1 MPRPWA
7 SASDPQICR
16 AKRMARASSSKT
28 AVIQVTSTSFSVQTT
43 APTFVEVKGEWMP
56 GAGAEQSSVEL
67 LDGTGA
73 RMTLRVRGDVS
84 TLLALA
90 QSFWRRRQ

>member
-1 MPRPWA
+1 V
-7 SASDPQICR
+7 
-16 AKRMARASSSKT
+16 ARTLMLAYYKLRERLGR
-28 AVIQVTSTSFSVQTT
+28 TSSVQTT
-43 APTFVEVKGEWMP
+43 APTFVEVKGQWMP
-56 GAGAEQSSVEL
+56 GAGAEQPSVEL